1 MSSPATDTAPGVHPS
16 AIVDPKARIA
26 DSATV
31 GPYSIIG
38 PGVEV
43 GERVRIASHVLVERD
58 TRLADDCVVHH
69 GAVLGTDPQD
79 LKYGGEAT
87 HLEIGPRTTIREYCT
102 LNRGTGDAGVTR
114 VGADCLLMAYVHVA
128 HDCVVG
134 EHAILANTVEL
145 GGHVE
150 IGPFVTIG
158 GVTGVHQFVRI
169 GAHAFIGACSKPT
182 QDVPPFLLADGHPC
196 TARGVNLIG
205 LKRRGFSEDVLRR
218 LRKAY
223 RAVYKSSRNIGDAVE
238 EIAAWE
244 ETGPEVDLF
253 VNFVRDSE
261 RGIIS

>member
-1 MSSPATDTAPGVHPS
+1 MTSSATDTAPGIHPS
-16 AIVDPKARIA
+16 AIVDPDARVHV
-26 DSATV
+26 SATV

-43 GERVRIASHVLVERD
+43 GERVRIGSHVLVARD
-58 TRLADDCVVHH
+58 TRLAEDCVVHH

-79 LKYGGEAT
+79 LKYGGEPSR
-87 HLEIGPRTTIREYCT
+87 LEVGPRTTIREYCT
-102 LNRGTGDAGVTR
+102 LNRGTSEGGLTR
-114 VGADCLLMAYVHVA
+114 VGSDCLLMAYVHVA

-134 EHAILANTVEL
+134 DHSILANTVEL

-150 IGPFVTIG
+150 LGPHVTIG

-169 GAHAFIGACSKPT
+169 GAHAFVGACSKPT
-182 QDVPPFLLADGHPC
+182 QDIPPFLLADGHPC

-205 LKRRGFSEDVLRR
+205 LKRRGFSDDVLRR
-218 LRKAY
+218 LRRAY
-223 RAVYKSSRNIGDAVE
+223 REVYKSSRNIGDALDA
-238 EIAAWE
+238 IAAWE
-244 ETGPEVDLF
+244 ETGPEIDLF

>member
-1 MSSPATDTAPGVHPS
+1 VTSSETELAPRIHPS
-16 AIVDPKARIA
+16 AIVDPDARIA
-26 DSATV
+26 ESATV

-38 PGVEV
+38 PGVEI
-43 GERVRIASHVLVERD
+43 GERVRIASHVLVARD
-58 TRLADDCVVHH
+58 TRLAEDCVVHH

-79 LKYGGEAT
+79 LKYDGEAT
-87 HLEIGPRTTIREYCT
+87 RLEVGPRTTIREYCT
-102 LNRGTGDAGVTR
+102 LNRGTGREGVTR
-114 VGADCLLMAYVHVA
+114 VEADCLLMAYVHVA
-128 HDCVVG
+128 HDCLVG
-134 EHAILANTVEL
+134 EHAILANTVQL
-145 GGHVE
+145 AGHVE

-196 TARGVNLIG
+196 TARGLNLIG
-205 LKRRGFSEDVLRR
+205 LKRRGFSDDVLRR
-218 LRKAY
+218 LRRAY
-223 RAVYKSSRNIGDAVE
+223 RAVYKSSRNIGDAID